1 MWFPKQLT
9 GRLCERKQAWPPIV
23 LLGSI
28 GVALLFAA
36 QLYGQTDSPVKRSDS
51 EAETKSQE
59 LMRLQEQLRRRSEAA
74 LQRRR
79 EQQDRLDALRAELN
93 AGRRRNHA
101 IQREIDKRKSKL
113 EEISAQ
119 ITEANSKEEQIIE
132 KEQKLKDRIER
143 FLSALQR
150 RVESGIP
157 WKIAE
162 RVHAIE
168 EAVTLI
174 GDQRTNAASAL
185 ATAGRLLRDQE
196 ALGRLIESSV
206 LEVETPDGPKAVSGF
221 HLGLIG
227 VIFASEDGTLLG
239 FSGAGESLEAGLS
252 AVEGRPEAAK
262 GYLHTVD
269 ILNRRR
275 TPQLVDLFL
284 PKLPVEEGGSQ

>member
-9 GRLCERKQAWPPIV
+9 GRLCGRKQAWPALV
-23 LLGSI
+23 LLASI
-28 GVALLFAA
+28 GTAVLLSA
-36 QLYGQTDSPVKRSDS
+36 QLYGQADTPVQRSDS
-51 EAETKSQE
+51 ESETKSQE
-59 LMRLQEQLRRRSEAA
+59 LMRLQDQLRRRSEAA

-93 AGRRRNHA
+93 AGRRRNDA
-101 IQREIDKRKSKL
+101 IQREIDQRKSRL

-119 ITEANSKEEQIIE
+119 TAEAMTKDERIADE
-132 KEQKLKDRIER
+132 EQKLKDRTEQ
-143 FLSALQR
+143 FLSSLQR

-157 WKIAE
+157 WKISE
-162 RVHAIE
+162 RVHAIQ

-196 ALGRLIESSV
+196 ALGRLIESSI
-206 LEVETPDGPKAVSGF
+206 LEIETPDGPKAVSGV

-227 VIFASEDGTLLG
+227 VIFASDDGTLLG

-252 AVEGRPEAAK
+252 AVDGRPEAAK

-275 TPQLVDLFL
+275 TPQLVDLLL
-284 PKLPVEEGGSQ
+284 PKLPVEEGGSR